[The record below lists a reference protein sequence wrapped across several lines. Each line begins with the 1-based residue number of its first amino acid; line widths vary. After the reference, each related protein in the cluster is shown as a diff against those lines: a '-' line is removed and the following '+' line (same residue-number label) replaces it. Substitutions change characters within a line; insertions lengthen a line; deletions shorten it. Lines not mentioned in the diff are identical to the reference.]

1 MLLDKTSLEQLYYEY
16 APRMTAFARRILQDP
31 RQAEDLVQ
39 DVFIRFWE
47 RYKGKESDH
56 WHPVIFTMTRNRCL
70 DILRHLSV
78 KRNIIDTNIGIS
90 PEEEFLFIED
100 LVGDGESTDD
110 KLLLSDLNRELDRII
125 DSLPPRC
132 KEVFSLSRK
141 EGLHNEEIAQR
152 LGITVKAVEKQM
164 TRALKELRAK
174 LSSGEFLNVNEKLL
188 PILLIILG
196 L

>member
-1 MLLDKTSLEQLYYEY
+1 MLLDKTSLEQLYYVY

>member
-1 MLLDKTSLEQLYYEY
+1 M
-16 APRMTAFARRILQDP
+16 
-31 RQAEDLVQ
+31 
-39 DVFIRFWE
+39 
-47 RYKGKESDH
+47 
-56 WHPVIFTMTRNRCL
+56 
-70 DILRHLSV
+70 
-78 KRNIIDTNIGIS
+78 
-90 PEEEFLFIED
+90 
-100 LVGDGESTDD
+100 
-110 KLLLSDLNRELDRII
+110 
-125 DSLPPRC
+125 
-132 KEVFSLSRK
+132 SRK